1 MQADDFMSEGKD
13 FIISSGAEDPGIHIN
28 PAVRAAAG
36 VPSHDPAGTNRHGAR
51 LAAQNSHS
59 AFFKGK

>member
-28 PAVRAAAG
+28 PAIRAAAG
-36 VPSHDPAGTNRHGAR
+36 VPSHDSAGTNGRGAR
-51 LAAQNSHS
+51 LAGQDGHS